1 MGACFMHRRGIQ
13 PVEKIYEEWSIIMK
27 EQILEILADI
37 RADIDFESET
47 KLIDDG
53 LLESLDIVAIVGEFN
68 EEFDVEI
75 SVEDLVPE
83 NFNSVDAMVEL
94 ITKAQE

>member
-1 MGACFMHRRGIQ
+1 MGTCPH
-13 PVEKIYEEWSIIMK
+13 KIAYDLVNIKNGELDMK
-27 EQILEILADI
+27 ETILEILTDI
-37 RADIDFESET
+37 RGDIDFEEET
-47 KLIDDG
+47 ALIDDG

-75 SVEDLVPE
+75 SVEDLLPE